1 MTITL
6 SSPVFFKHPWVAHR
20 RMSALVGGLLGACVL
35 LGQPVWAAGQASSG
49 VYLEDITSTELQER
63 MAQGTTTVLI
73 PIGGTEQ
80 NGPHMVL
87 GKHNT
92 RVRVLAGQIAERLGN
107 AVVAPVVAYVPE
119 GAVRPPTQHMR
130 FAGTVSIP
138 DAAFEGLLEGAA
150 RSFKQHGFRHVVFLG
165 DHGGYQVL
173 EDKVAKRLNQ
183 DWSADPSCRVLA
195 LLDYYRV
202 TQSGYVKDLL
212 AKGFTQEEI
221 GTHAGLADTSLA
233 LAVDPALVREGAL
246 REARVDPSRGVYGN
260 PKRATAELGQLG
272 VRRMVETSVQ
282 SIRDWVG
289 ATVNGAKSPPPA
301 VKK

>member
-1 MTITL
+1 MRALIGSLL
-6 SSPVFFKHPWVAHR
+6 S
-20 RMSALVGGLLGACVL
+20 ACVL
-35 LGQPVWAAGQASSG
+35 LGQPVRAAGQASAG
-49 VYLEDITSTELQER
+49 VYLENMTWTELRDR

-92 RVRVLAGQIAERLGN
+92 RARLLAGQIAERLGN
-107 AVVAPVVAYVPE
+107 AVVAPVVSYVPE

-165 DHGGYQVL
+165 DHGGYQAL

-195 LLDYYRV
+195 LLDYYRA
-202 TQSGYVKDLL
+202 TQTGYVKDLL
-212 AKGFTQEEI
+212 AKGFAQEDI
-221 GTHAGLADTSLA
+221 GTHAGLADTSLTLA
-233 LAVDPALVREGAL
+233 LDPALVREGLL
-246 REARVDPSRGVYGN
+246 REARVDPNRGVYGN
-260 PKRATAELGQLG
+260 PRHASAELGQLG
-272 VRRMVETSVQ
+272 VRRVVDTSVQ
-282 SIRDWVG
+282 SVRDWI
-289 ATVNGAKSPPPA
+289 ATTDDSAKSNPQGAK
-301 VKK
+301 K

>member
-1 MTITL
+1 MTIL
-6 SSPVFFKHPWVAHR
+6 RSFPVFLRPLGLNR
-20 RMSALVGGLLGACVL
+20 RHMRALIGSLLSACVL
-35 LGQPVWAAGQASSG
+35 LGQPVRAAGQVSAG
-49 VYLEDITSTELQER
+49 VYLENMTWTELRDR

-92 RVRVLAGQIAERLGN
+92 RARLLAGQIAERLGN
-107 AVVAPVVAYVPE
+107 AVVAPVVSYVPE

-165 DHGGYQVL
+165 DHGGYQAL

-195 LLDYYRV
+195 LLDYYRA
-202 TQSGYVKDLL
+202 TQTGYVKDLL
-212 AKGFTQEEI
+212 AKGFAQEDI
-221 GTHAGLADTSLA
+221 GTHAGLADTSLTLA
-233 LAVDPALVREGAL
+233 LDPALVLEGLL
-246 REARVDPSRGVYGN
+246 REARVDPNRGVYGN
-260 PKRATAELGQLG
+260 PRHASAELGQLG
-272 VRRMVETSVQ
+272 VRRVVDTSVQ
-282 SIRDWVG
+282 SVRDWI
-289 ATVNGAKSPPPA
+289 ATTDDSAKSNPQGAK
-301 VKK
+301 K